1 MGYKKKTGQNKMEGW
16 LKEIDRVVSAAA
28 SSHSNH
34 IIFYPK
40 KKHFSKRLHAAPSLL
55 LVRVEGSAG
64 CSSASGSQFAAGT
77 FPGESIVQMSEEC
90 LQP

>member
-1 MGYKKKTGQNKMEGW
+1 MEGW

-28 SSHSNH
+28 GSHSNH

-40 KKHFSKRLHAAPSLL
+40 KKSTFPSKCLHAAPSLL

-77 FPGESIVQMSEEC
+77 FPGESIVQMSGEC